1 MKQVV
6 KASIKMKVTLC
17 SPLGFACRRILID
30 SPFINGLSTRL
41 WAIHK
46 HRQQVDYHDHNK
58 NQKTRFFRESPEKN
72 AGGRG
77 LLKVIVRVLLPL
89 RLIRLFQVTVTFRL
103 TTILRGY

>member
-30 SPFINGLSTRL
+30 SPFMNGLSMRL

-58 NQKTRFFRESPEKN
+58 NQKTRFFRESPEKTQ
-72 AGGRG
+72 AVGAIESYSQGS
-77 LLKVIVRVLLPL
+77 VAS
-89 RLIRLFQVTVTFRL
+89 TVD
-103 TTILRGY
+103 